1 MRVVTIAGEGYE
13 GDWQMST
20 TIYLLDPV
28 RFGAQA
34 YRHFLKPGNRRDHLH
49 AILAGRALTD

>member
-1 MRVVTIAGEGYE
+1 
-13 GDWQMST
+13 MST